1 MRPPQ
6 QNPLIAGPWFTGL
19 GTLASRLLGY
29 VRDAATAALL
39 GMGGSPVMD
48 AFVIAN
54 RIPNLFRQL
63 FGEGALTASYLPV
76 LAGLLEKD
84 RRTAWQLASTMMVW
98 LAVLLTGLVLVGEAI
113 LAGIWLLRGDS
124 SGLGLLVGLSATLL
138 PYMLVICLAA
148 QVTATLQALGQFSV
162 PALTPTVLNLCWL
175 TGVWAIAPHW
185 APNHRR
191 EADVVAVSILIA
203 GVLQLGVQLPALYRL
218 GFRFQYHW
226 AASRTAMARIARTL
240 TPMLFSLAV
249 TQINTFTDS
258 LIAWGLA
265 AAPDGPQR
273 IPWLGGAVR
282 YPLHQGAAAMIYF
295 GERMYQFPLGIV
307 GMAVAASIFPL
318 LSRHAAHGRRDRLGA
333 DLSLG
338 LRLVLCLTVPAG
350 VGLIVLAHPM
360 VKLLFEHGQVT
371 PQDTERVA
379 HMIAAYALG
388 VWAYCASPVMV
399 RGFYALGDCATPVR
413 VAAVV
418 VALNLALNLT
428 LIWTPLRE
436 AGLGVS
442 TAISAA
448 VEVLVL
454 SAIFARYRAPLQ
466 GRALAATAVRTLV
479 ATLLMAFSAAAALH
493 CIPPA
498 PGLVNEV
505 LRLAVPMTLGAVVYC
520 GVYWL
525 SGGKELRML
534 LQGRD

>member
-1 MRPPQ
+1 MRPSQ
-6 QNPLIAGPWFTGL
+6 QHPLIAGAVVTGL
-19 GTLASRLLGY
+19 GTLASRVLGL
-29 VRDAATAALL
+29 VRDMATAALFAL
-39 GMGGSPVMD
+39 TGVAD
-48 AFVIAN
+48 ALVIAN
-54 RIPNLFRQL
+54 RLPNLFRQL

-98 LAVLLTGLVLVGEAI
+98 LSVLLAGLVLVGEAI
-113 LAGIWLLRGDS
+113 LAGIWLLAGQAP
-124 SGLGLLVGLSATLL
+124 GIGLLVGLSATLL
-138 PYMLVICLAA
+138 PYMLLICLAA
-148 QVTATLQALGQFSV
+148 QVTATLQALGQFTV

-175 TGVWAIAPHW
+175 TGVWLIAPRW
-185 APNHRR
+185 APDHQ
-191 EADVVAVSILIA
+191 AQAYVVAVCILVA

-226 AASRTAMARIARTL
+226 TASRTAMRQIGRTL

-273 IPWLGGAVR
+273 IAWLGGALH
-282 YPLHQGAAAMIYF
+282 YPLRQGAAAAISY

-318 LSRHAAHGRRDRLGA
+318 LSRHAVHGRRDRLGA

-338 LRLVLCLTVPAG
+338 LRLVLCLSVPAG
-350 VGLIVLAHPM
+350 VGLIVLAQP
-360 VKLLFEHGQVT
+360 VARLLQNGAFT
-371 PQDTERVA
+371 AADTARVA

-413 VAAVV
+413 VAALV

-454 SAIFARYRAPLQ
+454 SAIFARNRAPLQ
-466 GRALAATAVRTLV
+466 GRLLAATAARTLL
-479 ATLLMAFSAAAALH
+479 ATLLMALVAAAALQW
-493 CIPPA
+493 IPPA
-498 PGLVNEV
+498 AGLFNAV
-505 LRLAVPMTLGAVVYC
+505 LRLAVPTTLGAVVY
-520 GVYWL
+520 GVVYWL
-525 SGGKELRML
+525 SGGEELGML
-534 LQGRD
+534 LQG

>member
-1 MRPPQ
+1 MADAL
-6 QNPLIAGPWFTGL
+6 LIAF
-19 GTLASRLLGY
+19 R
-29 VRDAATAALL
+29 V
-39 GMGGSPVMD
+39 
-48 AFVIAN
+48 
-54 RIPNLFRQL
+54 PNLFRQL
-63 FGEGALTASYLPV
+63 FGEGALTAGYLPV
-76 LAGLLEKD
+76 LSGLLEKD

-113 LAGIWLLRGDS
+113 VAGIWLLGS
-124 SGLGLLVGLSATLL
+124 HAPGTGLLLGLSATLL

-148 QVTATLQALGQFSV
+148 QVTATLQALGQFTV
-162 PALTPTVLNLCWL
+162 PALTPTVLNVCWL
-175 TGVWAIAPHW
+175 TGVWAIAPFW
-185 APNHRR
+185 APNHQ
-191 EADVVAVSILIA
+191 AQAYVVAVSILVA

-226 AASRTAMARIARTL
+226 AASRTAMAQIGRTL

-265 AAPDGPQR
+265 AAPDGPQQ

-282 YPLHQGAAAMIYF
+282 YPLHQGAAAAISY

-318 LSRHAAHGRRDRLGA
+318 LSRHAAHGRRDSLGA
-333 DLSLG
+333 DLTLG
-338 LRLVLCLTVPAG
+338 LRLVLCLSVPAG
-350 VGLIVLAHPM
+350 VGLIVLAHPVAQIFQNGAFTM
-360 VKLLFEHGQVT
+360 H
-371 PQDTERVA
+371 DTTRVA
-379 HMIAAYALG
+379 DMIAAYALG

-454 SAIFARYRAPLQ
+454 AAIFARYRAPLQ
-466 GRALAATAVRTLV
+466 GRALAATAVRTLL

-493 CIPPA
+493 WIPPA

-534 LQGRD
+534 LKG